1 MGRQLS
7 AGFQEISLAW
17 KDRFWGCYHPDVFT
31 SLLGTSLFDKVLVIH
46 QASYDPPDFTCKE
59 SMTHLEKIWALEW
72 GRSESE
78 YQCYYLVVW
87 WGRFLISLSYNLFI
101 LNNWMITP
109 TFFFVFC
116 FFSAAYGDS
125 QARPGVKL
133 ELQLLAYTT
142 AIATPDPSC
151 VLVLPHSSQQCWI
164 LNPLS
169 EARD

>member
-31 SLLGTSLFDKVLVIH
+31 SLLGTSLFDKILVIH

-78 YQCYYLVVW
+78 YQCYY
-87 WGRFLISLSYNLFI
+87 
-101 LNNWMITP
+101 
-109 TFFFVFC
+109 
-116 FFSAAYGDS
+116 FFSCVVGQVPYLS
-125 QARPGVKL
+125 
-133 ELQLLAYTT
+133 ELQFIY
-142 AIATPDPSC
+142 
-151 VLVLPHSSQQCWI
+151 
-164 LNPLS
+164 S
-169 EARD
+169 E